1 MHILKWDIYE
11 IKSVNN
17 LQGVMFRGRLRKF
30 ALENDINLLT
40 ENDETLT
47 TCVRFAL
54 ISQERGQE
62 NFDKIMDCIK
72 NIDDCSIV
80 VKVLEKVPNP
90 VLSKLKV
97 NDESRYTL

>member
-1 MHILKWDIYE
+1 MNILKWDIYE

-30 ALENDINLLT
+30 ALENNINLLT

-54 ISQERGQE
+54 ISEEKERE
-62 NFDKIMDCIK
+62 NFGKIADCIK
-72 NIDDCSIV
+72 KIDSGSEI
-80 VKVLEKVPNP
+80 VKVMENVPNP

-97 NDESRYTL
+97 NDDSRYTL

>member
-1 MHILKWDIYE
+1 MNILKWDIYE

-30 ALENDINLLT
+30 ALENNINLLI

-54 ISQERGQE
+54 ISEEQEQE
-62 NFDKIMDCIK
+62 NFDKIAECIK
-72 NIDDCSIV
+72 KIDSDSET
-80 VKVLEKVPNP
+80 VKVMENVPNP

>member
-1 MHILKWDIYE
+1 MNILKWDIYE
-11 IKSVNN
+11 IRSVNN

-30 ALENDINLLT
+30 ALENNINLLT

-54 ISQERGQE
+54 VSQEQEQE
-62 NFDKIMDCIK
+62 NFGKIVDCIK
-72 NIDDCSIV
+72 KIDSDSEVI
-80 VKVLEKVPNP
+80 KVLENIPNP